1 MQDMDLTTQVFIF
14 HILNLNYFIS
24 CFIFFYKRLS
34 FMKFSL
40 LNYCN
45 RKGVP

>member
-1 MQDMDLTTQVFIF
+1 MQDMDLTIQVFIF
-14 HILNLNYFIS
+14 HIVNLNYFVVS
-24 CFIFFYKRLS
+24 FFYKRLS
-34 FMKFSL
+34 FMKFSR